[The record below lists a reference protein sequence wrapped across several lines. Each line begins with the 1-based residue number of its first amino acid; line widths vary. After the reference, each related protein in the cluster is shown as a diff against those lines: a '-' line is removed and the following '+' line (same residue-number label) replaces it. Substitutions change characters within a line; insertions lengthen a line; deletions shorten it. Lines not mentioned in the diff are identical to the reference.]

1 MLDTI
6 AEERFDR
13 LTRMA
18 RRLFGVDVALVSL
31 VDENRQWFKSCAGM
45 ELSETPRDISFFA
58 ATPSWAMAPLSS
70 RCAAGRALCDNPWSP
85 AHRMSVLCGLPP
97 ARPGGRKLG
106 TLCII
111 DSKPR
116 AFSDEDVEML
126 VDLALMVEREFSA
139 IEWAT
144 VDELTGLSNRRGFM
158 MLAQHSLQLCTRQN
172 IPAAL
177 VFIDLDHLKQVND
190 QLGHAEGDW
199 VLVTFAQHLMKAFRS
214 SDVVARLGG
223 DEFLVLLT
231 NHSESRGRE
240 GHGTPAAGAGC
251 HQRSRSAGYD
261 ISFSHGLVEFD
272 PKRHHTIGALI
283 SEGDSLMYKTK
294 KRGAE
299 PALRAR
305 SAAPSPAPPCSPFLH
320 EDLAAFHRHGFGRNR
335 RLLPALAVAQAGQ
348 AGVAAAASGGQPGAV
363 CLAAHPARHRWRG
376 PRVCGLWRGVYRCG
390 AGLALGGGR
399 HPPHGVGWAGVLVA
413 LAGMAIIMLQPTQ
426 TQKQRS
432 GRGQV
437 GPRKGRPR
445 AWPGVPSQIGS
456 TQRSR
461 QRKAQRLVD

>member
-1 MLDTI
+1 MKTPDIPPDEDARLAELRSLNVLDTI

-45 ELSETPRDISFFA
+45 ELSETPRDISFCGHAILGDGAFVI
-58 ATPSWAMAPLSS
+58 PD
-70 RCAAGRALCDNPWSP
+70 ALQDERFSDNPLV
-85 AHRMSVLCGLPP
+85 AGPP
-97 ARPGGRKLG
+97 HVRFYAGCPLRGPGGRKLG

-231 NHSESRGRE
+231 NHSE
-240 GHGTPAAGAGC
+240 AAAE
-251 HQRSRSAGYD
+251 SAMARLQQALDATNEAEARGYD
-261 ISFSHGLVEFD
+261 ISFSYGLVEFD

-294 KRGAE
+294 K
-299 PALRAR
+299 AR
-305 SAAPSPAPPCSPFLH
+305 
-320 EDLAAFHRHGFGRNR
+320 R
-335 RLLPALAVAQAGQ
+335 
-348 AGVAAAASGGQPGAV
+348 
-363 CLAAHPARHRWRG
+363 
-376 PRVCGLWRGVYRCG
+376 
-390 AGLALGGGR
+390 
-399 HPPHGVGWAGVLVA
+399 
-413 LAGMAIIMLQPTQ
+413 
-426 TQKQRS
+426 
-432 GRGQV
+432 
-437 GPRKGRPR
+437 
-445 AWPGVPSQIGS
+445 
-456 TQRSR
+456 
-461 QRKAQRLVD
+461 

>member
-1 MLDTI
+1 MKTPDIPPDEDARLAELRSLNVLDTI

-18 RRLFGVDVALVSL
+18 KRLFGVDVALVSL

-45 ELSETPRDISFFA
+45 ELSETPRDISFCGHAILGDGAFVI
-58 ATPSWAMAPLSS
+58 PD
-70 RCAAGRALCDNPWSP
+70 ALQDERFCDNPLV
-85 AHRMSVLCGLPP
+85 AGPP
-97 ARPGGRKLG
+97 HVRFYAGCPLRGPGGRKLG

-158 MLAQHSLQLCTRQN
+158 MLAQHSLLLCMRQN

-199 VLVTFAQHLMKAFRS
+199 VLVTFAQHLTKAFRG

-231 NHSESRGRE
+231 NHSE
-240 GHGTPAAGAGC
+240 AAAE
-251 HQRSRSAGYD
+251 SAMARLQQALDATNEAEARGYD
-261 ISFSHGLVEFD
+261 ISFSYGLVEFD
-272 PKRHHTIGALI
+272 PKRHDTIGALI
-283 SEGDSLMYKTK
+283 SEVDSLMYTT
-294 KRGAE
+294 RE
-299 PALRAR
+299 AR
-305 SAAPSPAPPCSPFLH
+305 
-320 EDLAAFHRHGFGRNR
+320 R
-335 RLLPALAVAQAGQ
+335 
-348 AGVAAAASGGQPGAV
+348 
-363 CLAAHPARHRWRG
+363 
-376 PRVCGLWRGVYRCG
+376 
-390 AGLALGGGR
+390 
-399 HPPHGVGWAGVLVA
+399 
-413 LAGMAIIMLQPTQ
+413 
-426 TQKQRS
+426 
-432 GRGQV
+432 
-437 GPRKGRPR
+437 
-445 AWPGVPSQIGS
+445 
-456 TQRSR
+456 
-461 QRKAQRLVD
+461 

>member
-1 MLDTI
+1 MKTPDIPPDEDARLAELRSLNVLDTI

-18 RRLFGVDVALVSL
+18 KRLFGVDVALVTL

-45 ELSETPRDISFFA
+45 ELSETPRDISFCGHAILGDGAFVI
-58 ATPSWAMAPLSS
+58 PD
-70 RCAAGRALCDNPWSP
+70 ALQDERFCDNPMV
-85 AHRMSVLCGLPP
+85 AGPP
-97 ARPGGRKLG
+97 HVRFYAGCPLRGPGGRKLG

-158 MLAQHSLQLCTRQN
+158 MLAQHSLLLCLRQN

-231 NHSESRGRE
+231 NHSKAAAESAMARLQQALDATNEAEAR
-240 GHGTPAAGAGC
+240 
-251 HQRSRSAGYD
+251 GYD
-261 ISFSHGLVEFD
+261 ISFSYGLVEFD

-294 KRGAE
+294 KT
-299 PALRAR
+299 
-305 SAAPSPAPPCSPFLH
+305 
-320 EDLAAFHRHGFGRNR
+320 R
-335 RLLPALAVAQAGQ
+335 R
-348 AGVAAAASGGQPGAV
+348 
-363 CLAAHPARHRWRG
+363 
-376 PRVCGLWRGVYRCG
+376 
-390 AGLALGGGR
+390 
-399 HPPHGVGWAGVLVA
+399 
-413 LAGMAIIMLQPTQ
+413 
-426 TQKQRS
+426 
-432 GRGQV
+432 
-437 GPRKGRPR
+437 
-445 AWPGVPSQIGS
+445 
-456 TQRSR
+456 
-461 QRKAQRLVD
+461 

>member
-1 MLDTI
+1 MKTPDIPPDEDARLAELRSLNVLDTI

-18 RRLFGVDVALVSL
+18 KRLFGVDVALVSL
-31 VDENRQWFKSCAGM
+31 VDESRQWFKSCAGM
-45 ELSETPRDISFFA
+45 ELSETPRDISFCGHAILGDGAFVIPDALQDERFA
-58 ATPSWAMAPLSS
+58 
-70 RCAAGRALCDNPWSP
+70 DNPLV
-85 AHRMSVLCGLPP
+85 AGPP
-97 ARPGGRKLG
+97 HVRFYAGCPLRGPGGRKLG

-231 NHSESRGRE
+231 NHSKAAAESAMARLQQALDATNEAEAR
-240 GHGTPAAGAGC
+240 
-251 HQRSRSAGYD
+251 GYD
-261 ISFSHGLVEFD
+261 ISFSYGLVEFD

-294 KRGAE
+294 H
-299 PALRAR
+299 AR
-305 SAAPSPAPPCSPFLH
+305 
-320 EDLAAFHRHGFGRNR
+320 R
-335 RLLPALAVAQAGQ
+335 
-348 AGVAAAASGGQPGAV
+348 
-363 CLAAHPARHRWRG
+363 
-376 PRVCGLWRGVYRCG
+376 
-390 AGLALGGGR
+390 
-399 HPPHGVGWAGVLVA
+399 
-413 LAGMAIIMLQPTQ
+413 
-426 TQKQRS
+426 
-432 GRGQV
+432 
-437 GPRKGRPR
+437 
-445 AWPGVPSQIGS
+445 
-456 TQRSR
+456 
-461 QRKAQRLVD
+461 

>member
-1 MLDTI
+1 MKTPDIPPDEDARLAELRSLNVLDTI

-45 ELSETPRDISFFA
+45 ELSETPRDISFCGHAILGDGAFVI
-58 ATPSWAMAPLSS
+58 PD
-70 RCAAGRALCDNPWSP
+70 ALQDERFCDNPMV
-85 AHRMSVLCGLPP
+85 AGPP
-97 ARPGGRKLG
+97 HVRFYAGCPLRGPGGRKLG

-199 VLVTFAQHLMKAFRS
+199 VLVTFAQHLMKTFRS

-231 NHSESRGRE
+231 NHSE
-240 GHGTPAAGAGC
+240 AAAE
-251 HQRSRSAGYD
+251 SAMARLQQALDATNEAEARGYD
-261 ISFSHGLVEFD
+261 ISFSYGLVEFD

-294 KRGAE
+294 K
-299 PALRAR
+299 AR
-305 SAAPSPAPPCSPFLH
+305 
-320 EDLAAFHRHGFGRNR
+320 R
-335 RLLPALAVAQAGQ
+335 
-348 AGVAAAASGGQPGAV
+348 
-363 CLAAHPARHRWRG
+363 
-376 PRVCGLWRGVYRCG
+376 
-390 AGLALGGGR
+390 
-399 HPPHGVGWAGVLVA
+399 
-413 LAGMAIIMLQPTQ
+413 
-426 TQKQRS
+426 
-432 GRGQV
+432 
-437 GPRKGRPR
+437 
-445 AWPGVPSQIGS
+445 
-456 TQRSR
+456 
-461 QRKAQRLVD
+461 

>member
-1 MLDTI
+1 MKTPDIPPDEDARLAELRSLNVLDTI

-45 ELSETPRDISFFA
+45 ELSETPRDISFCGHAILGDGAFVIPDALQDERFA
-58 ATPSWAMAPLSS
+58 
-70 RCAAGRALCDNPWSP
+70 DNPLV
-85 AHRMSVLCGLPP
+85 AGPP
-97 ARPGGRKLG
+97 HVRFYAGCPLRGPGGRKLG

-231 NHSESRGRE
+231 NHSE
-240 GHGTPAAGAGC
+240 AAAE
-251 HQRSRSAGYD
+251 SAMARLQQALDATNEAEARGYD
-261 ISFSHGLVEFD
+261 ISFSYGLVEFD

-294 KRGAE
+294 H
-299 PALRAR
+299 AR
-305 SAAPSPAPPCSPFLH
+305 
-320 EDLAAFHRHGFGRNR
+320 R
-335 RLLPALAVAQAGQ
+335 
-348 AGVAAAASGGQPGAV
+348 
-363 CLAAHPARHRWRG
+363 
-376 PRVCGLWRGVYRCG
+376 
-390 AGLALGGGR
+390 
-399 HPPHGVGWAGVLVA
+399 
-413 LAGMAIIMLQPTQ
+413 
-426 TQKQRS
+426 
-432 GRGQV
+432 
-437 GPRKGRPR
+437 
-445 AWPGVPSQIGS
+445 
-456 TQRSR
+456 
-461 QRKAQRLVD
+461 

>member
-1 MLDTI
+1 MKTPDIPPDEDARLAELCSLNVLDTI

-45 ELSETPRDISFFA
+45 ELSETLRDISFCGHTILGDGAFVI
-58 ATPSWAMAPLSS
+58 PD
-70 RCAAGRALCDNPWSP
+70 ALQDERFCDNPLV
-85 AHRMSVLCGLPP
+85 AGPP
-97 ARPGGRKLG
+97 HVRFYAGCPLRGPGGRKLG

-199 VLVTFAQHLMKAFRS
+199 VLVTFAQHLMKACRGS
-214 SDVVARLGG
+214 GVVARLGG

-231 NHSESRGRE
+231 NHSKAAAESAMARLQQALDATNEAEAR
-240 GHGTPAAGAGC
+240 
-251 HQRSRSAGYD
+251 GYD
-261 ISFSHGLVEFD
+261 ISFSYGLVEFD

-294 KRGAE
+294 KT
-299 PALRAR
+299 
-305 SAAPSPAPPCSPFLH
+305 
-320 EDLAAFHRHGFGRNR
+320 R
-335 RLLPALAVAQAGQ
+335 R
-348 AGVAAAASGGQPGAV
+348 
-363 CLAAHPARHRWRG
+363 
-376 PRVCGLWRGVYRCG
+376 
-390 AGLALGGGR
+390 
-399 HPPHGVGWAGVLVA
+399 
-413 LAGMAIIMLQPTQ
+413 
-426 TQKQRS
+426 
-432 GRGQV
+432 
-437 GPRKGRPR
+437 
-445 AWPGVPSQIGS
+445 
-456 TQRSR
+456 
-461 QRKAQRLVD
+461 

>member
-1 MLDTI
+1 MKTPDIPPDEDARLAELRSLNVLDTI

-18 RRLFGVDVALVSL
+18 KRLFGVDVALVSL

-45 ELSETPRDISFFA
+45 ELSETLRDISFCGHAILGDGAFVIPDALQDERFA
-58 ATPSWAMAPLSS
+58 
-70 RCAAGRALCDNPWSP
+70 DNPLV
-85 AHRMSVLCGLPP
+85 AGPP
-97 ARPGGRKLG
+97 HVRFYAGCPLRGPGGRKLG

-231 NHSESRGRE
+231 NHSKAAAESAMARLQQALDATNEAEAR
-240 GHGTPAAGAGC
+240 
-251 HQRSRSAGYD
+251 GYD
-261 ISFSHGLVEFD
+261 ISFSYGLVEFD

-294 KRGAE
+294 K
-299 PALRAR
+299 AR
-305 SAAPSPAPPCSPFLH
+305 
-320 EDLAAFHRHGFGRNR
+320 R
-335 RLLPALAVAQAGQ
+335 
-348 AGVAAAASGGQPGAV
+348 
-363 CLAAHPARHRWRG
+363 
-376 PRVCGLWRGVYRCG
+376 
-390 AGLALGGGR
+390 
-399 HPPHGVGWAGVLVA
+399 
-413 LAGMAIIMLQPTQ
+413 
-426 TQKQRS
+426 
-432 GRGQV
+432 
-437 GPRKGRPR
+437 
-445 AWPGVPSQIGS
+445 
-456 TQRSR
+456 
-461 QRKAQRLVD
+461 

>member
-1 MLDTI
+1 MKTPDIPPDEDARLAELRSLNVLDTI

-18 RRLFGVDVALVSL
+18 KRLFGVDVALVSL

-45 ELSETPRDISFFA
+45 ELSETPRNISFCGHAILGDGAFVIPDALQDERFA
-58 ATPSWAMAPLSS
+58 
-70 RCAAGRALCDNPWSP
+70 DNPLV
-85 AHRMSVLCGLPP
+85 AGPP
-97 ARPGGRKLG
+97 HVRFYAGCPLRGPGGRKLG

-231 NHSESRGRE
+231 DHSE
-240 GHGTPAAGAGC
+240 AAAEKAMARL
-251 HQRSRSAGYD
+251 QRALDATNVAAARGYD

-294 KRGAE
+294 K
-299 PALRAR
+299 AR
-305 SAAPSPAPPCSPFLH
+305 
-320 EDLAAFHRHGFGRNR
+320 R
-335 RLLPALAVAQAGQ
+335 
-348 AGVAAAASGGQPGAV
+348 
-363 CLAAHPARHRWRG
+363 
-376 PRVCGLWRGVYRCG
+376 
-390 AGLALGGGR
+390 
-399 HPPHGVGWAGVLVA
+399 
-413 LAGMAIIMLQPTQ
+413 
-426 TQKQRS
+426 
-432 GRGQV
+432 
-437 GPRKGRPR
+437 
-445 AWPGVPSQIGS
+445 
-456 TQRSR
+456 
-461 QRKAQRLVD
+461 

>member
-1 MLDTI
+1 MKTPDIPPDEDARLAELRSLNVLDTI

-45 ELSETPRDISFFA
+45 ELSETPRDISFCGHAILGDGAFVI
-58 ATPSWAMAPLSS
+58 PD
-70 RCAAGRALCDNPWSP
+70 ALQDERFCDNPLV
-85 AHRMSVLCGLPP
+85 AGPP
-97 ARPGGRKLG
+97 HVRFYAGCPLRGPGGRKLG

-158 MLAQHSLQLCTRQN
+158 MLAQHSLQLCMRQN

-231 NHSESRGRE
+231 NHSKAAAESAMARLQQALDATNEAEAR
-240 GHGTPAAGAGC
+240 
-251 HQRSRSAGYD
+251 GYD
-261 ISFSHGLVEFD
+261 ISFSYGLVEFD

-294 KRGAE
+294 K
-299 PALRAR
+299 AR
-305 SAAPSPAPPCSPFLH
+305 
-320 EDLAAFHRHGFGRNR
+320 R
-335 RLLPALAVAQAGQ
+335 
-348 AGVAAAASGGQPGAV
+348 
-363 CLAAHPARHRWRG
+363 
-376 PRVCGLWRGVYRCG
+376 
-390 AGLALGGGR
+390 
-399 HPPHGVGWAGVLVA
+399 
-413 LAGMAIIMLQPTQ
+413 
-426 TQKQRS
+426 
-432 GRGQV
+432 
-437 GPRKGRPR
+437 
-445 AWPGVPSQIGS
+445 
-456 TQRSR
+456 
-461 QRKAQRLVD
+461 

>member
-1 MLDTI
+1 MKTPDIPPDEDARLAELRSLNVLDTI

-45 ELSETPRDISFFA
+45 ELSETPRDISFCGHAILGDGAFVI
-58 ATPSWAMAPLSS
+58 PD
-70 RCAAGRALCDNPWSP
+70 ALQDERFCDNPLV
-85 AHRMSVLCGLPP
+85 AGPP
-97 ARPGGRKLG
+97 HVRFYAGCPLRGPGGRKLG

-158 MLAQHSLQLCTRQN
+158 MLAQHSLQLCMRQN

-231 NHSESRGRE
+231 NHSKAAAESAMARLQQALDATNEAQAR
-240 GHGTPAAGAGC
+240 
-251 HQRSRSAGYD
+251 GYD
-261 ISFSHGLVEFD
+261 ISFSYGLVEFD

-294 KRGAE
+294 K
-299 PALRAR
+299 AR
-305 SAAPSPAPPCSPFLH
+305 
-320 EDLAAFHRHGFGRNR
+320 R
-335 RLLPALAVAQAGQ
+335 
-348 AGVAAAASGGQPGAV
+348 
-363 CLAAHPARHRWRG
+363 
-376 PRVCGLWRGVYRCG
+376 
-390 AGLALGGGR
+390 
-399 HPPHGVGWAGVLVA
+399 
-413 LAGMAIIMLQPTQ
+413 
-426 TQKQRS
+426 
-432 GRGQV
+432 
-437 GPRKGRPR
+437 
-445 AWPGVPSQIGS
+445 
-456 TQRSR
+456 
-461 QRKAQRLVD
+461 

>member
-1 MLDTI
+1 MKPPDIPPDEDARLAELRSLNVLDTI

-45 ELSETPRDISFFA
+45 ELSETPRDISFCGHAILGDGAFVI
-58 ATPSWAMAPLSS
+58 PD
-70 RCAAGRALCDNPWSP
+70 ALQDERFCDNPMV
-85 AHRMSVLCGLPP
+85 AGPP
-97 ARPGGRKLG
+97 HVRFYAGCPLRGPGGRKLG

-158 MLAQHSLQLCTRQN
+158 MLAQHSLQLCMRQN

-231 NHSESRGRE
+231 NHSKAAAESAMARLQQALDATNEAEAR
-240 GHGTPAAGAGC
+240 
-251 HQRSRSAGYD
+251 GYD
-261 ISFSHGLVEFD
+261 ISFSYGLVEFD

-294 KRGAE
+294 H
-299 PALRAR
+299 AR
-305 SAAPSPAPPCSPFLH
+305 
-320 EDLAAFHRHGFGRNR
+320 R
-335 RLLPALAVAQAGQ
+335 
-348 AGVAAAASGGQPGAV
+348 
-363 CLAAHPARHRWRG
+363 
-376 PRVCGLWRGVYRCG
+376 
-390 AGLALGGGR
+390 
-399 HPPHGVGWAGVLVA
+399 
-413 LAGMAIIMLQPTQ
+413 
-426 TQKQRS
+426 
-432 GRGQV
+432 
-437 GPRKGRPR
+437 
-445 AWPGVPSQIGS
+445 
-456 TQRSR
+456 
-461 QRKAQRLVD
+461 

>member
-1 MLDTI
+1 MKTPDIPPDEDARLAELRSLNVLDTI

-45 ELSETPRDISFFA
+45 ELSETPRDISFCGHAILGDGAFVI
-58 ATPSWAMAPLSS
+58 PD
-70 RCAAGRALCDNPWSP
+70 ALQDERFCDNPLV
-85 AHRMSVLCGLPP
+85 AGPP
-97 ARPGGRKLG
+97 HVRFYAGCPLRGPGGRKLG

-158 MLAQHSLQLCTRQN
+158 MLAQHSLQLCTRQD

-177 VFIDLDHLKQVND
+177 VFIDLDYLKQVND

-231 NHSESRGRE
+231 NHSKAAAESAMARLQQALDATNEAEAR
-240 GHGTPAAGAGC
+240 
-251 HQRSRSAGYD
+251 GYD
-261 ISFSHGLVEFD
+261 ISFSYGLVEFD

-294 KRGAE
+294 H
-299 PALRAR
+299 AR
-305 SAAPSPAPPCSPFLH
+305 
-320 EDLAAFHRHGFGRNR
+320 R
-335 RLLPALAVAQAGQ
+335 
-348 AGVAAAASGGQPGAV
+348 
-363 CLAAHPARHRWRG
+363 
-376 PRVCGLWRGVYRCG
+376 
-390 AGLALGGGR
+390 
-399 HPPHGVGWAGVLVA
+399 
-413 LAGMAIIMLQPTQ
+413 
-426 TQKQRS
+426 
-432 GRGQV
+432 
-437 GPRKGRPR
+437 
-445 AWPGVPSQIGS
+445 
-456 TQRSR
+456 
-461 QRKAQRLVD
+461 

>member
-1 MLDTI
+1 MKTPDIPPDEDARLAELRSLNVLDTI

-31 VDENRQWFKSCAGM
+31 VDESRQWFKSCAGM
-45 ELSETPRDISFFA
+45 ELSETPRDISFCGHAILGDGAFVIPDALQDERFA
-58 ATPSWAMAPLSS
+58 
-70 RCAAGRALCDNPWSP
+70 DNPLV
-85 AHRMSVLCGLPP
+85 AGPP
-97 ARPGGRKLG
+97 HVRFYAGCPLRGPGGRKLG

-190 QLGHAEGDW
+190 QLGHAEGDR

-231 NHSESRGRE
+231 NHSE
-240 GHGTPAAGAGC
+240 AAAEKAMARL
-251 HQRSRSAGYD
+251 QRALDATNKAQARGYD
-261 ISFSHGLVEFD
+261 ISFSYGLVEFD
-272 PKRHHTIGALI
+272 PKRHPTIGALI

-294 KRGAE
+294 H
-299 PALRAR
+299 AR
-305 SAAPSPAPPCSPFLH
+305 
-320 EDLAAFHRHGFGRNR
+320 R
-335 RLLPALAVAQAGQ
+335 
-348 AGVAAAASGGQPGAV
+348 
-363 CLAAHPARHRWRG
+363 
-376 PRVCGLWRGVYRCG
+376 
-390 AGLALGGGR
+390 
-399 HPPHGVGWAGVLVA
+399 
-413 LAGMAIIMLQPTQ
+413 
-426 TQKQRS
+426 
-432 GRGQV
+432 
-437 GPRKGRPR
+437 
-445 AWPGVPSQIGS
+445 
-456 TQRSR
+456 
-461 QRKAQRLVD
+461 